1 MGQGEKATGKKA
13 TSGVSA
19 LGAWGIVVLVG
30 VGIWAVFFGLPAG
43 IQMLKTPAISEDFGL
58 EDAVVALRLDA
69 DHQSYLTLV
78 NDAGETGSVRL
89 DERGSGDSR
98 VLWTQDGLS
107 TGGPDEEYVLGADGL
122 TSFPLDQTV
131 ESSSERDRVAT
142 AGGFAVLT
150 GSAEGAQLSFVDVEA
165 GRLTERDAGYTS
177 AMLTSCDGEAVLVDG
192 DRGIRAVTAATDDF
206 SGSRAFTGVGSVTCD
221 GDRVYGLDEIVDH
234 ADHSTQVL
242 RIWDRATGERRGV
255 EIRYPESINAWIS
268 GTPFVWEGR
277 LYWAA
282 WSTLWSVPVGEE
294 LGDAVDV
301 TEVADL
307 GGFIDDANVVAGTD
321 EGALAA
327 ASGRVYGVATEEKFI
342 NPRRGSAYDRL
353 DRMVIFSADTADGDR
368 RVELEL
374 RGIDFPKRDLLVEA
388 IAVNPQWAAER

>member
-1 MGQGEKATGKKA
+1 MGQGEKTTGKKA

-43 IQMLKTPAISEDFGL
+43 IQMLKTPAIFDDFGL

-78 NDAGETGSVRL
+78 NDAGETRSVRL

-98 VLWTQDGLS
+98 MLWTQDGLS

-122 TSFPLDQTV
+122 TSFPLGQTV

-142 AGGFAVLT
+142 ADGFAVLT

-165 GRLTERDAGYTS
+165 GHLTERDAGYTS
-177 AMLTSCDGEAVLVDG
+177 AMLTSCEGEAVMVDG
-192 DRGIRAVTAATDDF
+192 DRGTRAVTAATDDF

-221 GDRVYGLDEIVDH
+221 GDRVYGLDQIVD
-234 ADHSTQVL
+234 DRDDSTQVL
-242 RIWDRATGERRGV
+242 RIWDRATGERREV
-255 EIRYPESINAWIS
+255 EIRYPKSIQAWIS

-282 WSTLWSVPVGEE
+282 WSTLWSVPVGAE

-327 ASGRVYGVATEEKFI
+327 AGGRVYGVATEEKFI